1 MADVPSGDRP
11 VNHTNGAVDGQHEH
25 RRRFVR
31 PTDPEQAVAN
41 AEQTL
46 ADVDQTSADSDQAS
60 ADRDQ
65 LAADRDQAASDRDL
79 AHGVDPRAHELSR
92 DLRERSA
99 RQRDQ
104 AAEARLE
111 TADER
116 DEGAHARDLAALA
129 RDRAAAA
136 RDLVIAQRDQ
146 VLEQELGTPAPMGPN
161 IQRSADQRKRAAH
174 HRAEAAEHRALA
186 AEDRHA
192 ALNDREQAARD
203 RLKALVDREAL
214 ARQLVLALTGVRTRA
229 AGLAELDQ
237 ELDRCR
243 RNDGV
248 LVVAYVDVVGLKA
261 VNDSAGH
268 RAGDALLKRVVALI
282 RSHLRSYDLIIRVGG
297 DEFLC
302 AMSKMT
308 LDGARDR
315 FAMVGRALT
324 ASPEGGAIR
333 TGLAALGAKES
344 ATELIDRADAELLAS
359 RGWTG
364 GRVKV
369 E

>member
-46 ADVDQTSADSDQAS
+46 ADVDQTSAD
-60 ADRDQ
+60 RDQ

-92 DLRERSA
+92 DLRECSA

-324 ASPEGGAIR
+324 ASPDGGAIR

-359 RGWTG
+359 RGWAG